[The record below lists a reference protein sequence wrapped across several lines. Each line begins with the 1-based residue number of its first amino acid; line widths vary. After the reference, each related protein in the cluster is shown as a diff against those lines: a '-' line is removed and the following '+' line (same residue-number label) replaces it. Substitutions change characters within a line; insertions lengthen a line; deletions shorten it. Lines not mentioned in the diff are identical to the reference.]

1 VLGVVATAAR
11 AEDSPAASR
20 CELKGVPTLQPAA
33 PPGPFASVRNHVLG
47 WVFPREQPDAALAG
61 QGGLRL
67 VLRADTDA
75 FRAELLDDLR
85 DEVRCLMR
93 EARIAHGNLAV
104 RDGSIELQLREN
116 FDLPRALAALALAV
130 PAGQPPGALDMR
142 DTGNGLIQLTPTA
155 AAYDGWLRDALERTA
170 ETIERRMQEL
180 GIASA
185 GAQRDG
191 PDRIV
196 VVLPGA
202 KDAIHLQQVAAA
214 RGRLQ
219 FRLVDTS
226 ISPQEA
232 LNAAVPSGSELVRLA
247 GSDEQFL
254 LRREVA
260 LTGRDIVDAEPGF
273 FAAGE
278 QPVVTFRFTERGA
291 RAFGL
296 LTQENVG
303 RPIAIVFD
311 REVLSAPIIRE
322 PILGGV
328 GQISGRFTVQQA
340 NDLAVLLR
348 TGTLP
353 LDLIPVEQK
362 SVAPAPK

>member
-1 VLGVVATAAR
+1 MARRHRLADSRGRGVRIGCPSRRSTAPLADARDRVMRRNLLVLPACLLVLGVVATAAR

-20 CELKGVPTLQPAA
+20 CELKGVPALQPAA

-47 WVFPREQPDAALAG
+47 WVFPREQPDAALAR

-116 FDLPRALAALALAV
+116 FDPPRALAALALAV

-180 GIASA
+180 GI
-185 GAQRDG
+185 
-191 PDRIV
+191 
-196 VVLPGA
+196 
-202 KDAIHLQQVAAA
+202 
-214 RGRLQ
+214 
-219 FRLVDTS
+219 
-226 ISPQEA
+226 
-232 LNAAVPSGSELVRLA
+232 
-247 GSDEQFL
+247 
-254 LRREVA
+254 
-260 LTGRDIVDAEPGF
+260 
-273 FAAGE
+273 
-278 QPVVTFRFTERGA
+278 
-291 RAFGL
+291 
-296 LTQENVG
+296 
-303 RPIAIVFD
+303 
-311 REVLSAPIIRE
+311 
-322 PILGGV
+322 
-328 GQISGRFTVQQA
+328 
-340 NDLAVLLR
+340 
-348 TGTLP
+348 
-353 LDLIPVEQK
+353 
-362 SVAPAPK
+362 